1 MSRKPR
7 IQRTPEE
14 KWQIVL
20 EGLKSG
26 NVAETCRKYE
36 IAPNLYYRWKDEV
49 EAGAKAAL
57 GGEKRSRAARCRAG
71 EANQATGASAGP
83 FAFADRDFKKRAG
96 RVSCGPAH
104 SSARE
109 LVAQGNEAK
118 LVAETL
124 AISRS
129 SLYYRRQ
136 PRTSRA
142 DRSRDQEIIL
152 ACGEK
157 PAYGYRRV
165 VWWLGRHHGLVVNGK
180 RALRVMRE
188 RGLLVRQRRFQV
200 SRRKD
205 WGQVEALYPNRVWQ
219 SDMTKV
225 WSGPSVGWA
234 YLVSVIDC
242 CTREIVGWDLSLRCR
257 TEEALAALNRAVLE
271 VLPFGSRGTGLTLT
285 TDNGTQFTSARYVE
299 TLNRL
304 GITHRRTAYN
314 HPEGNSYIERFHR
327 SLKEEEVWLNEYQNF
342 QQAELSIARWIEEYN
357 HDRPHRGLH
366 GQTPHD
372 TRARFALTLT
382 SNTAPCV

>member
-7 IQRTPEE
+7 VQRTPEE

-49 EAGAKAAL
+49 EAGSQGCAW
-57 GGEKRSRAARCRAG
+57 GEKRSRAARCGAG
-71 EANQATGASAGP
+71 EADQATGAGAGP
-83 FAFADRDFKKRAG
+83 IALADRDLKKRAG
-96 RVSCGPAH
+96 RVSCGQAH

-109 LVAQGNEAK
+109 LVAQGKEAK

-129 SLYYRRQ
+129 SLYYQRQ
-136 PRTSRA
+136 PRASRA
-142 DRSRDQEIIL
+142 DRSHDQEIIL

-180 RALRVMRE
+180 RVLRVMRE

-205 WGQVEALYPNRVWQ
+205 WGKVEAPHPNHVWQ

-225 WSGPSVGWA
+225 WAGPECGLGVSGLGDRLLHARDRGLGLESALPHRRSSGGAQPRRAGGFAFRFSWNGFDFDHRQRHAVYFGP
-234 YLVSVIDC
+234 L
-242 CTREIVGWDLSLRCR
+242 CR
-257 TEEALAALNRAVLE
+257 NPEPAGHHAPAHGLQ
-271 VLPFGSRGTGLTLT
+271 PSRGQQL
-285 TDNGTQFTSARYVE
+285 
-299 TLNRL
+299 
-304 GITHRRTAYN
+304 HRTVSSQLERRGGVAQRV
-314 HPEGNSYIERFHR
+314 PELRPGR
-327 SLKEEEVWLNEYQNF
+327 S
-342 QQAELSIARWIEEYN
+342 
-357 HDRPHRGLH
+357 
-366 GQTPHD
+366 
-372 TRARFALTLT
+372 
-382 SNTAPCV
+382 

>member
-1 MSRKPR
+1 M
-7 IQRTPEE
+7 
-14 KWQIVL
+14 
-20 EGLKSG
+20 
-26 NVAETCRKYE
+26 
-36 IAPNLYYRWKDEV
+36 
-49 EAGAKAAL
+49 
-57 GGEKRSRAARCRAG
+57 
-71 EANQATGASAGP
+71 
-83 FAFADRDFKKRAG
+83 
-96 RVSCGPAH
+96 SCGQAH

-109 LVAQGNEAK
+109 LVAQGKEAK

-124 AISRS
+124 EISRS
-129 SLYYRRQ
+129 SLYYQRQ
-136 PRTSRA
+136 PRRDRA
-142 DRSRDQEIIL
+142 DRARDPEIVV

-165 VWWLGRHHGLVVNGK
+165 VWWLERHHGVVVNGK

-188 RGLLVRQRRFQV
+188 RGLLVRQRRLQV

-205 WGQVEALYPNRVWQ
+205 WGKVEAPFPNHVWQ

-225 WSGPSVGWA
+225 WAGPSVGWA

-242 CTREIVGWDLSLRCR
+242 CTREIVGWDLSRRCR
-257 TEEALAALNRAVLE
+257 SEEALTALNRAVLE
-271 VLPFGSRGTGLTLT
+271 VLPFGPRGTGLTLT
-285 TDNGTQFTSARYVE
+285 TDNGTQFTSARYIE

-304 GITHRRTAYN
+304 GIAHRRTAYN

-342 QQAELSIARWIEEYN
+342 EQAQQSIARWIEEYN

-372 TRARFALTLT
+372 ARARFAHTLT
-382 SNTAPCV
+382 SNMAPAV

>member
-1 MSRKPR
+1 
-7 IQRTPEE
+7 
-14 KWQIVL
+14 
-20 EGLKSG
+20 
-26 NVAETCRKYE
+26 
-36 IAPNLYYRWKDEV
+36 
-49 EAGAKAAL
+49 
-57 GGEKRSRAARCRAG
+57 
-71 EANQATGASAGP
+71 
-83 FAFADRDFKKRAG
+83 
-96 RVSCGPAH
+96 VSCGQAH

-109 LVAQGNEAK
+109 LVAQGSEAK

-142 DRSRDQEIIL
+142 DRSRDQEIIT

-205 WGQVEALYPNRVWQ
+205 WGKVEALHPNHVWQ

-225 WSGPSVGWA
+225 WAGPSVGWA

-327 SLKEEEVWLNEYQNF
+327 SLKEEMLIYDFVADPKQLASNQLEAFEGFFEVSYRKHDYDYGRSVAQQKLAQYKTQPGSVFSNLHRAPKPIDPIDPSLNNPEMSKVDVNKRD
-342 QQAELSIARWIEEYN
+342 AGI
-357 HDRPHRGLH
+357 
-366 GQTPHD
+366 
-372 TRARFALTLT
+372 
-382 SNTAPCV
+382 

>member
-1 MSRKPR
+1 M
-7 IQRTPEE
+7 
-14 KWQIVL
+14 
-20 EGLKSG
+20 
-26 NVAETCRKYE
+26 N
-36 IAPNLYYRWKDEV
+36 
-49 EAGAKAAL
+49 
-57 GGEKRSRAARCRAG
+57 
-71 EANQATGASAGP
+71 
-83 FAFADRDFKKRAG
+83 
-96 RVSCGPAH
+96 CGQAH

-109 LVAQGNEAK
+109 LVAQGKETK

-124 AISRS
+124 EISRS
-129 SLYYRRQ
+129 SLYYQRRE
-136 PRTSRA
+136 PRR
-142 DRSRDQEIIL
+142 DRSQRSQDESIVR

-188 RGLLVRQRRFQV
+188 RGLLVRQRRLQV

-205 WGQVEALYPNRVWQ
+205 WGKVEAFAPNLVWQ

-225 WSGPSVGWA
+225 WAGANVGWA

-242 CTREIVGWDLSLRCR
+242 CTREIVGWDLSRRCR
-257 TEEALAALNRAVLE
+257 TAEALAALNRAVLE
-271 VLPFGSRGTGLTLT
+271 VLPFGPRGKGLTLT

-299 TLNRL
+299 TLNCL

-342 QQAELSIARWIEEYN
+342 DQAERSIARWIEEYN

-366 GQTPHD
+366 GRTPHEE
-372 TRARFALTLT
+372 RAAFAPTLTL
-382 SNTAPCV
+382 NPAPRVQF

>member
-1 MSRKPR
+1 
-7 IQRTPEE
+7 
-14 KWQIVL
+14 
-20 EGLKSG
+20 
-26 NVAETCRKYE
+26 
-36 IAPNLYYRWKDEV
+36 
-49 EAGAKAAL
+49 
-57 GGEKRSRAARCRAG
+57 
-71 EANQATGASAGP
+71 
-83 FAFADRDFKKRAG
+83 
-96 RVSCGPAH
+96 
-104 SSARE
+104 
-109 LVAQGNEAK
+109 
-118 LVAETL
+118 
-124 AISRS
+124 
-129 SLYYRRQ
+129 
-136 PRTSRA
+136 
-142 DRSRDQEIIL
+142 
-152 ACGEK
+152 
-157 PAYGYRRV
+157 
-165 VWWLGRHHGLVVNGK
+165 
-180 RALRVMRE
+180 MRE

-205 WGQVEALYPNRVWQ
+205 WGKVEAPHPNHVWQ

-225 WSGPSVGWA
+225 WAGPSVGWA

-327 SLKEEEVWLNEYQNF
+327 SLKEEEVWLNEYQSF
-342 QQAELSIARWIEEYN
+342 DQAERSIARWIEEYN

-372 TRARFALTLT
+372 AAPGACRRNPTGTTRYESASLLT
-382 SNTAPCV
+382 TACAAHAVVRSFGAKSAPPDDKLFKLSLDQQ

>member
-1 MSRKPR
+1 M
-7 IQRTPEE
+7 
-14 KWQIVL
+14 
-20 EGLKSG
+20 
-26 NVAETCRKYE
+26 
-36 IAPNLYYRWKDEV
+36 
-49 EAGAKAAL
+49 
-57 GGEKRSRAARCRAG
+57 
-71 EANQATGASAGP
+71 
-83 FAFADRDFKKRAG
+83 
-96 RVSCGPAH
+96 
-104 SSARE
+104 
-109 LVAQGNEAK
+109 K

-129 SLYYRRQ
+129 SLYYPAR
-136 PRTSRA
+136 PRGSRA
-142 DRSRDQEIIL
+142 DRSQDQEIIL

-165 VWWLGRHHGLVVNGK
+165 VWWLGRKQGLVVNGK
-180 RALRVMRE
+180 RVLRVMRE
-188 RGLLVRQRRFQV
+188 RGLLVRQRRFRV

-205 WGQVEALYPNRVWQ
+205 WGKVEAMHPNHLWQ

-225 WSGPSVGWA
+225 WAGPSVGWA
-234 YLVSVIDC
+234 YLVAVIDC

-257 TEEALAALNRAVLE
+257 TEEALAELNHAVLE
-271 VLPFGSRGTGLTLT
+271 VLPFGSRGMGLTLT

-342 QQAELSIARWIEEYN
+342 DQAEQSIARWIEEYN

-372 TRARFALTLT
+372 ARARFAQTLT

>member
-1 MSRKPR
+1 
-7 IQRTPEE
+7 
-14 KWQIVL
+14 
-20 EGLKSG
+20 
-26 NVAETCRKYE
+26 
-36 IAPNLYYRWKDEV
+36 
-49 EAGAKAAL
+49 
-57 GGEKRSRAARCRAG
+57 
-71 EANQATGASAGP
+71 
-83 FAFADRDFKKRAG
+83 
-96 RVSCGPAH
+96 VSCGQAH

-109 LVAQGNEAK
+109 LVAQGKEAK

-129 SLYYRRQ
+129 SLYYQRRE
-136 PRTSRA
+136 PRR
-142 DRSRDQEIIL
+142 DRSDRSQDESIVL

-165 VWWLGRHHGLVVNGK
+165 VWWLRRKQALVVNGK

-188 RGLLVRQRRFQV
+188 RGLLVRQRRFQIT
-200 SRRKD
+200 RRKD
-205 WGQVEALYPNRVWQ
+205 WGKVEALAPNLIWQ

-225 WSGPSVGWA
+225 WAGPNVGWS

-242 CTREIVGWDLSLRCR
+242 CTRDIVGWNLSLRCR
-257 TEEALAALNRAVLE
+257 TEEALAALNCAVLA
-271 VLPFGSRGTGLTLT
+271 VLPFGPRGMGLLLT

-342 QQAELSIARWIEEYN
+342 EHAQHSIAGWIEEYN

-372 TRARFALTLT
+372 ARARFAPTLTL
-382 SNTAPCV
+382 NPAPPV